1 MLVGKVKVAHMENER
16 SVEVGENG
24 FLWKLADKKWVQK
37 PGPPAGKG
45 TCDAQKS
52 AK

>member
-1 MLVGKVKVAHMENER
+1 MVKVKVAHMENER
-16 SVEVGENG
+16 SVEMGENG

-37 PGPPAGKG
+37 PTGWERDV
-45 TCDAQKS
+45 DAQKS